1 MTRADKLLIAA
12 ILLCALFGLAKIYRH
27 FFTPLD
33 QLFPAQAT
41 ITSDGKV
48 VRTIDLDPAG
58 GKQTLQVSGR
68 LGPATVEV
76 AGGRIRMRAAN
87 CPEQICVK
95 QGWIQ
100 EPGATI
106 VCLPGEI
113 IIHLDGPAPVDA
125 VTR

>member
-12 ILLCALFGLAKIYRH
+12 ILFCALLGLLTIYRH
-27 FFTPLD
+27 FFTSSD
-33 QLFPAQAT
+33 QLLPAQAT
-41 ITSDGKV
+41 ITVEGKV
-48 VRTIDLDPAG
+48 LRTIDLDPAS
-58 GKQTLQVSGR
+58 GKEMMQIVGR

-76 AGGRIRMRAAN
+76 AEGRIRMLEAN

-95 QGWIQ
+95 QSWIQ
-100 EPGATI
+100 SPGATI

-113 IIHLDGPAPVDA
+113 IIHIDGPAPVDA

>member
-1 MTRADKLLIAA
+1 MTRADKFLTAA
-12 ILLCALFGLAKIYRH
+12 ILLCALFGLAKICRH
-27 FFTPLD
+27 FITPTD

-41 ITSDGKV
+41 IIADGNV
-48 VRTIDLDPAG
+48 VRTIALDPSAA
-58 GKQTLQVSGR
+58 KQTLKISGR

-76 AGGRIRMRAAN
+76 AGGKIRMLEAN

-100 EPGATI
+100 DPGASI

-113 IIHLDGPAPVDA
+113 VIHLDGQTAVDA
-125 VTR
+125 ITR

>member
-1 MTRADKLLIAA
+1 MTRADKFLIAA
-12 ILLCALFGLAKIYRH
+12 ILLCSLLGLVKIYRH
-27 FFTPLD
+27 FFAPLN

-41 ITSDGKV
+41 ITTRDQV
-48 VRTIDLDPAG
+48 LHTFALDPAAD
-58 GKQTLQVSGR
+58 KKSFHVSGR
-68 LGPATVEV
+68 LGAATIEV
-76 AGGRIRMRAAN
+76 ANGKIRMQEAN

-100 EPGATI
+100 EPGASI

-113 IIHLDGPAPVDA
+113 IIHIDGPAPVDA

>member
-27 FFTPLD
+27 FFAPLD

-41 ITSDGKV
+41 ITSAGKV

-58 GKQTLQVSGR
+58 GKQILQVSGR
-68 LGPATVEV
+68 LGAATVEV
-76 AGGRIRMRAAN
+76 VEGKIRMLAAN
-87 CPEQICVK
+87 CPNQICVK

-113 IIHLDGPAPVDA
+113 IIHLEGPAPVDA

>member
-1 MTRADKLLIAA
+1 MTRADKFLTAA
-12 ILLCALFGLAKIYRH
+12 ILLCALLALAKIYRH

-33 QLFPAQAT
+33 QLFPVQAT
-41 ITSDGKV
+41 ISSEGKV
-48 VRTIDLDPAG
+48 LRTIDLDPG
-58 GKQTLQVSGR
+58 SGKMILQVSGR

-76 AGGRIRMRAAN
+76 AGGKIRMLAAS

-100 EPGATI
+100 DPGASI

-113 IIHLDGPAPVDA
+113 IIHLDGPAAVDA

>member
-1 MTRADKLLIAA
+1 MTRADKVLIAA
-12 ILLCALFGLAKIYRH
+12 VLLFSLLGLVSIYRY
-27 FFTPLD
+27 FFISSD

-41 ITSDGKV
+41 ITVGGNV
-48 VRTIDLDPAG
+48 LRTIDLDPAG
-58 GKQTLQVSGR
+58 GKEILQISGR

-76 AGGRIRMRAAN
+76 ADGKIRIREAK

-95 QGWIQ
+95 QSWIQ
-100 EPGATI
+100 SPGSTI

-113 IIHLDGPAPVDA
+113 TIHIAGPAPVDA

>member
-1 MTRADKLLIAA
+1 MTRADKFLIAA
-12 ILLCALFGLAKIYRH
+12 ILLCALLGLAKIYQH

-33 QLFPAQAT
+33 QLFSAQAT
-41 ITSDGKV
+41 ITAGGQV

-58 GKQTLQVSGR
+58 DKMTLQVSGR
-68 LGPATVEV
+68 LGLATVEV
-76 AGGRIRMRAAN
+76 AGRKIRMLAAN

-95 QGWIQ
+95 QGWI
-100 EPGATI
+100 EDPGASI

-113 IIHLDGPAPVDA
+113 IIHIDGPAAVDA

>member
-1 MTRADKLLIAA
+1 MTRADKLLTVAL
-12 ILLCALFGLAKIYRH
+12 LLCAFLGLAKMYRH
-27 FFTPLD
+27 FFAPLD
-33 QLFPAQAT
+33 LFSPAQAT
-41 ITSDGKV
+41 ITCDGHV

-58 GKQTLQVSGR
+58 GKQTLHVSGR

-76 AGGRIRMRAAN
+76 AGGKIRMLEAN

-100 EPGATI
+100 EPGASI

-113 IIHLDGPAPVDA
+113 IIHLDGPAAVDA

>member
-1 MTRADKLLIAA
+1 MTRADKLLIVA

-41 ITSDGKV
+41 ITAEGNV

-58 GKQTLQVSGR
+58 GKLTLQVSGR

-76 AGGRIRMRAAN
+76 DRGKVRMLAAN
-87 CPEQICVK
+87 CPNQICVK

-100 EPGATI
+100 NPGASI

-113 IIHLDGPAPVDA
+113 IIHLDGPATVDA

>member
-1 MTRADKLLIAA
+1 MTRADKLLTAA
-12 ILLCALFGLAKIYRH
+12 ILLCALLGSMRIYRH

-41 ITSDGKV
+41 ITSKGKV
-48 VRTIDLDPAG
+48 VRTITLPPAG
-58 GKQTLQVSGR
+58 GKQTMQVSGR
-68 LGPATVEV
+68 AGPATVEV
-76 AGGRIRMRAAN
+76 EGGKIRMREAN

-100 EPGATI
+100 EPGASI

-113 IIHLDGPAPVDA
+113 IIHLDGQETVDA

>member
-1 MTRADKLLIAA
+1 MTRADKVLIAA
-12 ILLCALFGLAKIYRH
+12 VLLCALLGLLTIYRH
-27 FFTPLD
+27 FFISSD
-33 QLFPAQAT
+33 QPFPKQAT
-41 ITSDGKV
+41 ITVDGKV
-48 VRTIDLDPAG
+48 LRTIDLDPVAG
-58 GKQTLQVSGR
+58 NEMIQITGR

-76 AGGRIRMRAAN
+76 AGGRIRMREAN

-100 EPGATI
+100 APGSTI

-113 IIHLDGPAPVDA
+113 IIHIEGPAPVDA

>member
-1 MTRADKLLIAA
+1 MTRADKLLTAA
-12 ILLCALFGLAKIYRH
+12 ILLCALLGLLKIYWH
-27 FFTPLD
+27 FFAPLD
-33 QLFPAQAT
+33 QLFPPQAT
-41 ITSDGKV
+41 ITTQGKV

-58 GKQTLQVSGR
+58 GKQILHVSGR
-68 LGPATVEV
+68 LGPAAVEV
-76 AGGRIRMRAAN
+76 AGGKIRMLAAN

-100 EPGATI
+100 NPGASI

-113 IIHLDGPAPVDA
+113 IIHLDGPTTVDA

>member
-1 MTRADKLLIAA
+1 MIAA
-12 ILLCALFGLAKIYRH
+12 VLLCALLGLLMIYRH
-27 FFTPLD
+27 FFTSSD

-41 ITSDGKV
+41 ITVEGKV
-48 VRTIDLDPAG
+48 FQTIDLDPVG
-58 GKQTLQVSGR
+58 GKQMVQIAGR

-76 AGGRIRMRAAN
+76 EGGKIRMLEAT

-95 QGWIQ
+95 QSWIQ
-100 EPGATI
+100 SPGSTI

-113 IIHLDGPAPVDA
+113 IIHIDGPAMVDA

>member
-1 MTRADKLLIAA
+1 MTRGDKVLIAA
-12 ILLCALFGLAKIYRH
+12 VLLCALLGLLTIYRH
-27 FFTPLD
+27 FFASLD

-41 ITSDGKV
+41 ITVAGKV
-48 VRTIDLDPAG
+48 LRTIDLDPAG
-58 GKQTLQVSGR
+58 GKEMMQISGR

-76 AGGRIRMRAAN
+76 ADGRIRMLEAN

-95 QGWIQ
+95 QSWIQ
-100 EPGATI
+100 SPGSTI

-113 IIHLDGPAPVDA
+113 IIHIDGPAPVDA

>member
-12 ILLCALFGLAKIYRH
+12 ILLCALFGLARIYRH

-41 ITSDGKV
+41 ITSEGKV
-48 VRTIDLDPAG
+48 IRTIDLDPAR

-76 AGGRIRMRAAN
+76 EGRKIRIREAN

-100 EPGATI
+100 EPGASI

-113 IIHLDGPAPVDA
+113 IIHLDGQETVDA